1 MNKLDIILDRLNV
14 TVDNPKYSSLIK
26 EEMDRAKQLQLL
38 NEVIKIK
45 WELKDISNV
54 KKFLDQ
60 GFDDAFRVKRVTN
73 KPKKL
78 KELTITEFLT
88 TILDAMTNNNWKE
101 KNYFNSN
108 YVLFIGPDYRKYTP
122 KQVMDLLIFPK
133 SDINTEELDTSK
145 KITSINGADVY
156 NYGDFPGGRIKGTKV
171 DRKSYK
177 GKEQDAKNL
186 HAPEVR
192 VETEPEIDATS
203 QLTTNIPLP
212 TLKLGSRGEEVK
224 KLQTILF
231 NDQTEWDGKF
241 GTKTKAFLT
250 AWQQV
255 NILNL
260 DGIYGPSSYERMKQT
275 NGTWSL
281 GKTETGANGSV
292 KQNKTD
298 LGNYIY
304 TELKKKS
311 KSKSDTNVGSIWSAL
326 REAQRG
332 YITKI
337 LEETNAESYIKPGTT
352 IIGVVDTTSNRFFR
366 DDLKKMGREWVNAIQ
381 KKVLYFTKWNDSS
394 SRIPEWGG
402 GPGGQISLIYKY
414 TNVTTLDVNS
424 PGAYMK
430 YDTTKSEE
438 KPKDTKVVKYPK
450 LDEDEFLIVKAWQS
464 NTGKKSNWGVRQPAL
479 EYKVKD
485 RYGNTPSL
493 ATLKKYFG
501 GSRFGSSIGR
511 FKWYGT
517 GKTWEASKGSIK
529 FYMKPYK
536 DGTLYTPGHYMD
548 WGNDPYWIN
557 SHAAGIMKKA
567 KNIGNGKMKI
577 SPDVRSVSSKSS
589 SSSSSSSKPRMDY
602 INTGGLK

>member
-1 MNKLDIILDRLNV
+1 MNKLDIILNRLNV
-14 TVDNPKYSSLIK
+14 TVDNPKYSNLIK
-26 EEMDRAKQLQLL
+26 EEMDRAKQLHLL

-60 GFDDAFRVKRVTN
+60 GFDDAFRIKRVTN

-133 SDINTEELDTSK
+133 SDLNTEELDTSK

-156 NYGDFPGGRIKGTKV
+156 NYGDFPGGRVKGTKV

-203 QLTTNIPLP
+203 DISCVPLP

-241 GTKTKAFLT
+241 GTKTKAFLMVWQGLLDRLT
-250 AWQQV
+250 A
-255 NILNL
+255 
-260 DGIYGPSSYERMKQT
+260 DGIYGTNSYNKMKELKCAWDAGGSSGKD
-275 NGTWSL
+275 GT
-281 GKTETGANGSV
+281 V
-292 KQNKTD
+292 KQAYTD
-298 LGNYIY
+298 AGNARYDV
-304 TELKKKS
+304 LLSKKKS
-311 KSKSDTNVGSIWSAL
+311 KSKSNTNGGAIWSAL
-326 REAQRG
+326 TEGARG
-332 YITKI
+332 YITRV
-337 LEETNAESYIKPGTT
+337 LEATNAESYIKPGTT
-352 IIGVVDTTSNRFFR
+352 IIGIVDTKSKRFFKG
-366 DDLKKMGREWVNAIQ
+366 DLKKMGREWVNGIQ
-381 KKVLYFTKWNDSS
+381 KKVLYFTKYNDES
-394 SRIPEWGG
+394 SRIPDYEG

-414 TNVTTLDVNS
+414 TNVTNLDVDS
-424 PGAYMK
+424 PAAYTK
-430 YDTTKSEE
+430 YRDTPKPKE

-450 LDEDEFLIVKAWQS
+450 LDEDEFIIVKAWQGET
-464 NTGKKSNWGVRQPAL
+464 NKRSNWGIQQPSL
-479 EYKVKD
+479 DYQVKD
-485 RYGNTPSL
+485 RYGNTPTKE
-493 ATLKKYFG
+493 TLKKYFG
-501 GSRFGSSIGR
+501 TSPRGIQYVGR
-511 FKWYGT
+511 FKWYST
-517 GKTWEASKGSIK
+517 GKTWEASKGSTK
-529 FYMKPYK
+529 FYMKPYGD
-536 DGTLYTPGHYMD
+536 DGKLYTPAHYMD

-557 SHAAGIMKKA
+557 TNASGIIKKA
-567 KNIGNGKMKI
+567 RNIGNGKMKI
-577 SPDVRSVSSKSS
+577 SPDVR
-589 SSSSSSSKPRMDY
+589 
-602 INTGGLK
+602 